1 MTIGGGNVDI
11 EFTFYDDKRKLL
23 LVLISCIIL
32 DSQKFELSVVF
43 KIFLSDWECKI
54 YYLSEN

>member
-11 EFTFYDDKRKLL
+11 EFTFYDDKRKL
-23 LVLISCIIL
+23 VLINNCIIL
-32 DSQKFELSVVF
+32 DLWKCELSVVF